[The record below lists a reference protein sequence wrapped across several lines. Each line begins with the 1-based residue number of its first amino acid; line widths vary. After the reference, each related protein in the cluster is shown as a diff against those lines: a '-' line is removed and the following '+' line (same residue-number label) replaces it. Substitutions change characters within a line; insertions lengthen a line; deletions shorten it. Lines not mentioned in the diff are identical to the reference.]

1 LYSALAV
8 SSSGEFVIADD
19 KTELFSYSSRTA
31 DFSSGTRL
39 PPSGAISGQGVE
51 CAALPGGGFVAAFDL
66 SVNSMNSVYLQRWRQ
81 NPTVVAS
88 TLQLNQDRP
97 GVQFLFSDD
106 LSQSVAPSAIKITRS
121 DGLDVGFDSLS
132 YDFIAGGATAKLPVS
147 LADGN
152 YVASISASAIHDI
165 RGNALATDASLPF
178 FLLTADANHDRT
190 VNTLDFAALAQNF
203 NSISASFSQG
213 DFNYDGK
220 VNALDFNL
228 LATKFG
234 TYLAPPAAP
243 PVNLATPMLAVKT
256 PSLFTDQPIA
266 GDAVLV

>member
-1 LYSALAV
+1 
-8 SSSGEFVIADD
+8 
-19 KTELFSYSSRTA
+19 
-31 DFSSGTRL
+31 
-39 PPSGAISGQGVE
+39 
-51 CAALPGGGFVAAFDL
+51 
-66 SVNSMNSVYLQRWRQ
+66 
-81 NPTVVAS
+81 
-88 TLQLNQDRP
+88 
-97 GVQFLFSDD
+97 
-106 LSQSVAPSAIKITRS
+106 
-121 DGLDVGFDSLS
+121 
-132 YDFIAGGATAKLPVS
+132 
-147 LADGN
+147 
-152 YVASISASAIHDI
+152 
-165 RGNALATDASLPF
+165 LPF